1 MANKILSAFCIIIIL
16 LACNQSKKNNTADEE
31 GVTDT
36 AKKVCSINPNGDS
49 ELAKLMRSMY
59 SQLSSVRQNAI
70 DGKLSGGY
78 PSFIKSIYSA
88 TPTDSTMVDEEFPAR
103 AKEFVTALDD
113 MYHRYPESQHVAYD
127 IVVSK
132 CESCHMHY
140 CPGPLGKIRKLYI
153 KQ

>member
-1 MANKILSAFCIIIIL
+1 MANRIISVFGLLIIL
-16 LACNQSKKNNTADEE
+16 FACNQSSKTDSSDETA
-31 GVTDT
+31 VTDSSQ
-36 AKKVCSINPNGDS
+36 KVCNINPNGDS

-59 SQLSSVRQNAI
+59 SQLSSVRQSAI
-70 DGKLSGGY
+70 DGKLGGGY
-78 PSFIKSIYSA
+78 PSFIDSIYSA
-88 TPTDSTMVDEEFPAR
+88 TPTDSTMVDEEFPSR
-103 AKEFVTALDD
+103 AKEYITAINE
-113 MYHRYPESQHVAYD
+113 MYHRYPESQHLGYD